1 MGAPG
6 MAGPGPGQVMVV
18 NTNVKRDEGF
28 KAQLGNIQAAKGVAG
43 IIRSTLGPKSML
55 KMVLDAMGGVVLTN
69 DGNGILRE
77 IDVQH
82 PAAKSMIELSRTQDE
97 ECGDGTTSVI
107 ILAGE
112 VMAVAQPLLEKKIH
126 PTVIVAAY
134 KQTLED
140 MLKMMHDFSV
150 EVDLNNQESVQ
161 SVVSSVI
168 DTKFTARWGSLITD
182 LAVKAVFTV
191 REKLPNGS
199 QQIDIKRYAKVE
211 KIPGGDLEECT
222 VLNGVMF
229 NKDLTHPKM
238 RKVIKNPRVVLLD
251 CPLEYKKG
259 ESQTNVEM
267 TKEEDFHAM
276 LMQEEEEIK
285 RMCDKILE
293 LKPDVVITEKGI
305 SDLAQHFL
313 MKGDISCIRRIRK
326 TDNNRIAKCCGATIV
341 NRVEELEEKDIGTQ
355 CGLLEVKKLGEE
367 YFVYMVECEDPKA
380 CTVILRGGSKDTL
393 NEIERNLQDAMLSAR
408 NLLLEPKLV
417 PGGGATEMELA
428 CRLKDNAKKIDGMK
442 AYAYYAVAEAM
453 EVIPRTLMS
462 NCGVDVVRFMTKL
475 RAEHSEPLTGANK
488 GINGVTGEIVDVKAG
503 RIMDTFNVKAQTIKT
518 AVESACMLL
527 RIDQVV
533 SGLSHKKQMGGQ
545 RKIPGA
551 NQAGGLDNAET
562 VGEKLGD

>member
-1 MGAPG
+1 MMQPG
-6 MAGPGPGQVMVV
+6 GMQGPGPGQVMVI
-18 NTNVKRDEGF
+18 NTNVKREEGF

-112 VMAVAQPLLEKKIH
+112 VMAVAEPLLVKQIH

-140 MLKMMHDFSV
+140 MLNMMKDFAV
-150 EVDLNNQESVQ
+150 EVDLTKPDQVQ
-161 SVVSSVI
+161 AVVSSVI
-168 DTKFTARWGSLITD
+168 DTKFTSRWGTLITD

-211 KIPGGDLEECT
+211 KIPGGNLDECE

-238 RKVIKNPRVVLLD
+238 RKMIKNPRVVLLD

-313 MKGDISCIRRIRK
+313 MKGNISCIRRVRK
-326 TDNNRIAKCCGATIV
+326 MDNNRIAKCCGATIV
-341 NRVEELEEKDIGTQ
+341 NRVEELEEKDIGTS
-355 CGLLEVKKLGEE
+355 CGLLEVKKVGEE
-367 YFVYMVECEDPKA
+367 YFTYMVDCEDPKA
-380 CTVILRGGSKDTL
+380 CTVILRGSSKDVL
-393 NEIERNLQDAMLSAR
+393 NEIERNLADAMLSAR

-462 NCGVDVVRFMTKL
+462 NCGVDVVRFMTQL
-475 RAEHSEPLTGANK
+475 RAKHSEPGVGACM
-488 GINGVTGEIVDVKAG
+488 GINGVTGEIVDVKEG
-503 RIMDTFNVKAQTIKT
+503 KIMDTFNVKSQILKT

-533 SGLSHKKQMGGQ
+533 SGISHRKGGGGGPP
-545 RKIPGA
+545 KMPGMEDGM
-551 NQAGGLDNAET
+551 QEGDT